1 MSDTTLEFTN
11 QLKAKRICRFCLAQD
26 EPLTNIYS
34 TENRKNLRAPLPLQV
49 MACVSIEVI
58 SFQCLFSS
66 IPIGS
71 DLFCVCTASEF
82 KSIVFVLILSELN
95 PINELLKP
103 CTVNGSMGACTRKIV
118 CDGTNAK

>member
-34 TENRKNLRAPLPLQV
+34 AENRKNLRAPLPLQV

-58 SFQCLFSS
+58 SNVYFRSF
-66 IPIGS
+66 
-71 DLFCVCTASEF
+71 DSEVICF
-82 KSIVFVLILSELN
+82 VLRVAFESIVFVLILSELN
-95 PINELLKP
+95 AINEL
-103 CTVNGSMGACTRKIV
+103 
-118 CDGTNAK
+118 